1 MIILIH
7 ISTPAFRMDS
17 VSLKNTEATPNEC
30 ISVWTAI
37 YILWITMGNFYTNIG
52 LFWTF
57 VKAGKSCEISTSM
70 ARHYTKNRSTYNGF
84 KAVSTWQPHQWKLS
98 PVSDKL
104 YTYLVCSLNKLF
116 QSTPPIH
123 RGIVFPGGTIH
134 NAPQLVKI

>member
-57 VKAGKSCEISTSM
+57 VKAGKLE
-70 ARHYTKNRSTYNGF
+70 
-84 KAVSTWQPHQWKLS
+84 KAVKSQPLWQGTTRKTDQHITALKQCPHGNHTNGNFLRCLTNS
-98 PVSDKL
+98 I
-104 YTYLVCSLNKLF
+104 
-116 QSTPPIH
+116 PIWSVH
-123 RGIVFPGGTIH
+123 
-134 NAPQLVKI
+134 